1 MFKAEAGPADTGYA
15 ALEELGPDNWYCQ
28 FVSLPCSLPRGARTN
43 LLTSPSSSLQQSVC
57 VCVCV
62 CVCVRARVGGLVA
75 GRALRALN
83 EPEVSHHGLP
93 RPHKGVI

>member
-43 LLTSPSSSLQQSVC
+43 LLTSPSSSLLQSVC

-62 CVCVRARVGGLVA
+62 CVGGQVA
-75 GRALRALN
+75 GRALLALN
-83 EPEVSHHGLP
+83 DPEVSHHSLP
-93 RPHKGVI
+93 

>member
-43 LLTSPSSSLQQSVC
+43 LLTSPSSSLLQSVC

-62 CVCVRARVGGLVA
+62 CVGGLVA
-75 GRALRALN
+75 GRALLALN
-83 EPEVSHHGLP
+83 DPEVSHHSLP
-93 RPHKGVI
+93 